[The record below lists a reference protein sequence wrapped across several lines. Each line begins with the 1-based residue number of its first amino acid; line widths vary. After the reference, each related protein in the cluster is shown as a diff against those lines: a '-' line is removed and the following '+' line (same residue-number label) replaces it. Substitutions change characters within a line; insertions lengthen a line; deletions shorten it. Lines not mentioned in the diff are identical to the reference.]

1 MNWLDIV
8 ILVPL
13 AFFAWQGFKN
23 GFIMEIFTLA
33 ALILG
38 IWASLEFSYI
48 AEKFLVNQFNL
59 KTDYL
64 HIISFI
70 VTFIIVVVAVNL
82 LGKVVEKIFHA
93 IAFGALDKVL
103 GGVFGVVKGIVFLT
117 ILVYVFDSFNMK
129 KGLIADD
136 VKEESTLYPKLEDI
150 STRMIDYVFN
160 GEKPDIQ
167 KHRERIEE
175 VVEETFNT

>member
-23 GFIMEIFTLA
+23 GFIMELFTLA

-38 IWASLEFSYI
+38 IWASLKFSYV
-48 AEKFLVNQFNL
+48 AENFLVDQFNL
-59 KTDYL
+59 KTNYL

-82 LGKVVEKIFHA
+82 LGKVIEKIFHA
-93 IAFGALDKVL
+93 IAFGGLDKIL
-103 GGVFGVVKGIVFLT
+103 GGVFGILKGIVFLT
-117 ILVYVFDSFNMK
+117 ILLYVIDSFDMK
-129 KGLIADD
+129 KGLIADE

-150 STRMIDYVFN
+150 SNRMIDYVFN

-167 KHRERIEE
+167 KQRERIEE
-175 VVEETFNT
+175 AVEETFNT